1 MTDKQTQQVSTPAKE
16 GSIQRPMPSRVLS
29 PFEEMERMIEA
40 FVPRGWLR
48 RGRWEWPEWSD
59 LPTPFEGRTPKV
71 DVIERDEDIL
81 VKAELPGID
90 KNDIDISVTDN
101 TLSIKASEKREA
113 EKEEGEFYRKEIVEG
128 AFSRSILLPAEVDG
142 DKAKATFKDGLLEVY
157 IPKIRKAKRRKI
169 EVS

>member
-1 MTDKQTQQVSTPAKE
+1 MTKKQTQQVAKSVKE
-16 GSIQRPMPSRVLS
+16 GSVQRHLPGRVLS

-48 RGRWEWPEWSD
+48 QGRWEWPDWGE

-71 DVIERDEDIL
+71 NVIERDEDVL

-90 KNDIDISVTDN
+90 KSDIDISVTDN
-101 TLSIKASEKREA
+101 TLSIKAFAKEET

-142 DKAKATFKDGLLEVY
+142 DKARAICKDGLLEVT
-157 IPKIRKAKRRKI
+157 IPKVQKAKRRKI